1 MPPSCNAHRTSH
13 SSIAQLDG
21 VTTAA
26 APFGACRYARERTV
40 AMIEDAQEREWWRHR
55 AVTSCLVLCLAILLY
70 GSGARAQSVAFIN
83 PGKSDEIYW
92 VTATEGMQAAAHSLG
107 MTFEVQYAQREPLKT
122 LEIAQEMVARPAGK
136 RPEYI
141 VITDDYAVAD
151 RLIMIIEAAGLKT
164 FLAYSSIPVNQ
175 RVGIGSPRTKYK
187 SWLGSLE
194 PQAEDA
200 GYMTAHALIERGK
213 KEKAF
218 GRDGKLHM
226 LAIAGDRSTPSSIN
240 RNQGMRRAVDE
251 AAGVVIDEEVYAAW
265 TRENAAQQAESL
277 YRRYPD
283 VKLIWAGNDLMA
295 FGAMAAWEKRG
306 GKRGVDAWFS
316 GINTSTD
323 ALEAVKSGRMTSLA
337 GGHFI
342 TGAWALV
349 MIYDYHHGRDFAD
362 EGLELERP
370 MFAEFTPRLVDRYI
384 ERFGGGFDGVDF
396 SRYSKVRNAKLKRY
410 NFGFAQLLEPQ
421 S

>member
-1 MPPSCNAHRTSH
+1 MFAEL
-13 SSIAQLDG
+13 AQPQQ
-21 VTTAA
+21 VT
-26 APFGACRYARERTV
+26 R
-40 AMIEDAQEREWWRHR
+40 R
-55 AVTSCLVLCLAILLY
+55 AVSLSLALCLAVVLC
-70 GSGARAQSVAFIN
+70 GSVARAQSVAFIN
-83 PGKSDEIYW
+83 PGKSDEVYW
-92 VTATEGMQAAAHSLG
+92 VTAAQAMQAAARSLG

-122 LEIAQEMVARPAGK
+122 LEIAREMVARPAGK

-141 VITDDYAVAD
+141 VITDDYSVAD
-151 RLIMIIEAAGLKT
+151 RLLAIIDPARVKS
-164 FLAYSSIPVNQ
+164 FLAFSSIPVDQ
-175 RVGIGSPRTKYK
+175 RGGIGSPRGKYK
-187 SWLGSLE
+187 GWLGSLE
-194 PQAEDA
+194 PQAEEA
-200 GYMTAHALIERGK
+200 GYLTARALIERGK

-218 GRDGKLHM
+218 APDGKLHM

-240 RNQGMRRAVDE
+240 RNQGMRRAVAE
-251 AAGVVIDEEVYAAW
+251 AAMVVVEEEVYAAW

-306 GKRGVDAWFS
+306 GKPGVDAWFS
-316 GINTSTD
+316 GINTSTE
-323 ALEAVKSGRMTSLA
+323 ALEAVKSGRMTALA

-349 MIYDYHHGRDFAD
+349 MIYDYHHGHDFAD
-362 EGLELERP
+362 EGLELRRP
-370 MFAEFTPRLVDRYI
+370 MFAEFTPALADRYI
-384 ERFGGGFDGVDF
+384 ERFSAGFDGVDF

>member
-1 MPPSCNAHRTSH
+1 MFAEL
-13 SSIAQLDG
+13 AQPQQ
-21 VTTAA
+21 VT
-26 APFGACRYARERTV
+26 R
-40 AMIEDAQEREWWRHR
+40 R
-55 AVTSCLVLCLAILLY
+55 AVSLSLALCLAVVLC
-70 GSGARAQSVAFIN
+70 GSVARAQSVAFIN
-83 PGKSDEIYW
+83 PGKSDEVYW
-92 VTATEGMQAAAHSLG
+92 VTAAQAMQAAARSLG

-122 LEIAQEMVARPAGK
+122 LEIAREMVARPAGK

-141 VITDDYAVAD
+141 VITDDYSVAD
-151 RLIMIIEAAGLKT
+151 RLLAIIDPARVKS
-164 FLAYSSIPVNQ
+164 FLAFSSIPVDQ
-175 RVGIGSPRTKYK
+175 RGGIGSPRGKYK
-187 SWLGSLE
+187 GWLGSLE
-194 PQAEDA
+194 PQAEEA
-200 GYMTAHALIERGK
+200 GYLTARALIERGK

-218 GRDGKLHM
+218 APDGKLHM

-240 RNQGMRRAVDE
+240 RNQGMRRAVAE
-251 AAGVVIDEEVYAAW
+251 AAMVVVEEEVYAAW

-306 GKRGVDAWFS
+306 GKPGVDAWFS
-316 GINTSTD
+316 GINTSTE
-323 ALEAVKSGRMTSLA
+323 ALEAVKSGRVTALA

-349 MIYDYHHGRDFAD
+349 MIYDYHHGHDFAD
-362 EGLELERP
+362 EGLELRRP
-370 MFAEFTPRLVDRYI
+370 MFAEFTPALADRYI
-384 ERFGGGFDGVDF
+384 ERFSAGFDGVDF

>member
-1 MPPSCNAHRTSH
+1 MFAEVPQPPQVGR
-13 SSIAQLDG
+13 
-21 VTTAA
+21 
-26 APFGACRYARERTV
+26 
-40 AMIEDAQEREWWRHR
+40 R
-55 AVTSCLVLCLAILLY
+55 AVGLGLALCLAVVLC
-70 GSGARAQSVAFIN
+70 GSVARAQSVAFIN
-83 PGKSDEIYW
+83 PGKSDEVYW
-92 VTATEGMQAAAHSLG
+92 VTAAQAMQAAARSLG

-122 LEIAQEMVARPAGK
+122 LEIAREMVARPAGK

-141 VITDDYAVAD
+141 VITDDYSVAD
-151 RLIMIIEAAGLKT
+151 RLLAIIDPAGVKS
-164 FLAYSSIPVNQ
+164 FLAYSSIPVDQ
-175 RVGIGSPRTKYK
+175 RGGIGSPRGKYK
-187 SWLGSLE
+187 GWLGSLE

-200 GYMTAHALIERGK
+200 GYLTARALIERGN

-218 GRDGKLHM
+218 GRDRKLHM

-240 RNQGMRRAVDE
+240 RNQGMHRAVAE
-251 AAGVVIDEEVYAAW
+251 AAGAVIDEEVYAAW

-306 GKRGVDAWFS
+306 GKPGVDAWFS
-316 GINTSTD
+316 GINTSTE
-323 ALEAVKSGRMTSLA
+323 ALEAVKSGRMASLA

-349 MIYDYHHGRDFAD
+349 MIYDYHHGHDFVD
-362 EGLELERP
+362 EGLELRRP
-370 MFAEFTPRLVDRYI
+370 MFAQFTPALADRYI
-384 ERFGGGFDGVDF
+384 ERFSGGFDGVDF
-396 SRYSKVRNAKLKRY
+396 SRYSKVRNAKLRRY